1 MNKNRN
7 SLDLP
12 QQCYLRES
20 FNPSDYAKAE
30 LEKCSIPMK
39 EELFTGTM
47 LTHYGEKLMVRNK
60 ATAADGQT
68 VEQCLDCPGKT
79 MNQAT
84 SDFSDGPV
92 MGGM

>member
-7 SLDLP
+7 SLYLP
-12 QQCYLRES
+12 QQC
-20 FNPSDYAKAE
+20 
-30 LEKCSIPMK
+30 
-39 EELFTGTM
+39 
-47 LTHYGEKLMVRNK
+47 YGEKLMVRNK
-60 ATAADGQT
+60 ATAAPYGILISGDGQT

>member
-1 MNKNRN
+1 
-7 SLDLP
+7 
-12 QQCYLRES
+12 
-20 FNPSDYAKAE
+20 
-30 LEKCSIPMK
+30 MK

-60 ATAADGQT
+60 ATAAPYGIIISRDGQT
-68 VEQCLDCPGKT
+68 VEQCLDRPGKT